1 MKTTVAVFFGGRSVE
16 HEVSIISG
24 IQAFTALNSSKYD
37 ALPIYISK
45 DNKFYTGEH
54 MGDIDSYKDI
64 KSCIEKAVRV
74 IMVPQDG
81 RVALLRYPAKKLGN
95 NLVGVFDIA
104 LPVVHGT
111 NVEDGTLMGM
121 LEMLGVPYTGCDV
134 LSSALGMDKF
144 AMKAVL
150 RQAGLPVL
158 DATAFT
164 GRQFAVEEEKILK
177 EIEGKFEYPVII
189 KPVNLGSSV
198 GISLASDRTSLKKA
212 LDTAFSFSSKALVEP
227 AVQNLREINCSVLG
241 DADSAQ
247 ASVCEEPVTSHDI
260 LDFSDKYMSNAGE
273 AGGEKSGMSSLKRKL
288 PADISAEMDA
298 QVRELAIRT
307 FQALGCSGVAR
318 IDFLNDK
325 GSGALY
331 VNEINTIPGSL
342 SFYLWDAAG
351 VNFASLLDKMIELA
365 FKRHRER
372 QALTFSYETN
382 LLSGVS
388 LGGTK
393 GAKGKA

>member
-1 MKTTVAVFFGGRSVE
+1 
-16 HEVSIISG
+16 
-24 IQAFTALNSSKYD
+24 
-37 ALPIYISK
+37 
-45 DNKFYTGEH
+45 
-54 MGDIDSYKDI
+54 
-64 KSCIEKAVRV
+64 
-74 IMVPQDG
+74 
-81 RVALLRYPAKKLGN
+81 
-95 NLVGVFDIA
+95 
-104 LPVVHGT
+104 
-111 NVEDGTLMGM
+111 
-121 LEMLGVPYTGCDV
+121 
-134 LSSALGMDKF
+134 
-144 AMKAVL
+144 
-150 RQAGLPVL
+150 
-158 DATAFT
+158 
-164 GRQFAVEEEKILK
+164 
-177 EIEGKFEYPVII
+177 
-189 KPVNLGSSV
+189 
-198 GISLASDRTSLKKA
+198 
-212 LDTAFSFSSKALVEP
+212 
-227 AVQNLREINCSVLG
+227 
-241 DADSAQ
+241 
-247 ASVCEEPVTSHDI
+247 
-260 LDFSDKYMSNAGE
+260 MSNAGE